1 MRIELTCQERG
12 RWVITDLRGLSKPG
26 CWCRTESLPTLH
38 TEQYNKNPAV
48 VLTEDESNRP
58 LGKLSIEELD
68 GTIKSLWG
76 SECVKPNS
84 TRPYRKWLSY
94 FITHEQS
101 TFGEV
106 HAWFAAFS
114 AWQFM
119 FPYYEPGRVQQL
131 RFPDS
136 YNTLKLVDGLP
147 QQKLPRATLIDGQG
161 NKIIDMHDS
170 DLRPRRLWDVCANR
184 IVPST
189 WYPLEG
195 GPIIRPI
202 SHAWVDDNELE
213 YVWTNVNQYL
223 WPVPLPR
230 GVTVEDIR
238 ADLVELNVR
247 YAWVDVLCLRQ
258 KMQPSPRCP
267 APPYE
272 VSSDLLRMR
281 EEQRLREW
289 ETDIPTIGLVY
300 DLCGKVRVYLSGLGR
315 EFQPH
320 GWAHPR
326 HWLRRVWTLQETRD
340 LQGMV
345 FGGLRDKKVDPWAC
359 VVRNTQTLN

>member
-1 MRIELTCQERG
+1 MRTQLTCQERG
-12 RWVITDLRGLSKPG
+12 RWVIDDLRGLPSPG
-26 CWCRTESLPTLH
+26 RWCRTESVPTLH
-38 TEQYNKNPAV
+38 TQHYNTNPAA
-48 VLTEDESNRP
+48 VLTENECDRP
-58 LGKLSIEELD
+58 LGKLSFEELD
-68 GTIKSLWG
+68 STIKSLWG
-76 SECVKPNS
+76 SECVKPFS
-84 TRPYRKWLSY
+84 TRSYRKWLSY
-94 FITHEQS
+94 FIAYEQS

-114 AWQFM
+114 AWQFV
-119 FPYYEPGRVQQL
+119 FPYYEPERVQQL

-136 YNTLKLVDGLP
+136 YNTTRLIDGLP
-147 QQKLPRATLIDGQG
+147 QQKLPRATLNDEQG

-189 WYPLEG
+189 WYPVEG
-195 GPIIRPI
+195 RTMVRPI
-202 SHAWVDDNELE
+202 SHAWVNDDELE

-230 GVTVEDIR
+230 GVTIEDIR
-238 ADLVELNVR
+238 ADLVQLNVR

-272 VSSDLLRMR
+272 VSSDLLQRR
-281 EEQRLREW
+281 EEQRLLEW
-289 ETDIPTIGLVY
+289 ETDIPTIGMVY
-300 DLCGKVRVYLSGLGR
+300 DLCGKVIVYLSGLGR

-320 GWAHPR
+320 GWTHPR

-340 LQGMV
+340 LHGMV
-345 FGGLRDKKVDPWAC
+345 FGGLRDKAMDPWNC
-359 VVRNTQTLN
+359 VVSNI